1 MPCGSFEML
10 PKEVLGGGTEFC
22 DLATETFQGW
32 MKCATRQFR
41 NAAIA
46 IAGNVAMRQ
55 FRNAIERG

>member
-1 MPCGSFEML
+1 MPCGGFEML
-10 PKEVLGGGTEFC
+10 SKEVLGGGTE
-22 DLATETFQGW
+22 LTFQGW